1 MLGTLAGA
9 TVFTTQDRDRA
20 RRDAGDGTQQDE
32 GLDRQE
38 RCRPGC
44 PWPCIGGAERRRA
57 DERHRQIV
65 PERRRSV
72 RVRAMRRRHPR
83 EEDVRLPVIGMA
95 AIVRVAAVALP
106 GPGVCPRR
114 ASSRRGHTDGACGGT
129 SPPSPDRATNR
140 GRQTLPS
147 LPLQPARPG
156 AVRRSRPSSH
166 GLRHQRAPDH
176 GTDNDGSHHTPLH
189 ALRMREAWRVRRA
202 RRRHMPRR

>member
-44 PWPCIGGAERRRA
+44 PWPCSGGAERRRA

-72 RVRAMRRRHPR
+72 RVRAMRRRHLR
-83 EEDVRLPVIGMA
+83 EEDVRLPVMGMA
-95 AIVRVAAVALP
+95 AIVRVAAGALP

-114 ASSRRGHTDGACGGT
+114 ASPRRGHTDGACGGT
-129 SPPSPDRATNR
+129 PPPVA
-140 GRQTLPS
+140 
-147 LPLQPARPG
+147 
-156 AVRRSRPSSH
+156 RSRHESWSTDAVLPASAAHSFWRGTALMPLLPRPT
-166 GLRHQRAPDH
+166 GLEGARSR
-176 GTDNDGSHHTPLH
+176 DG
-189 ALRMREAWRVRRA
+189 
-202 RRRHMPRR
+202 